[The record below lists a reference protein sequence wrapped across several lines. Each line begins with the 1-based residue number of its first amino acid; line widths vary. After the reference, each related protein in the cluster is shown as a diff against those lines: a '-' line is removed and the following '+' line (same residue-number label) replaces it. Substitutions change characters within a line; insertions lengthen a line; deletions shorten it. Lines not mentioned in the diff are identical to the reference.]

1 MDFDIQIFES
11 VLRQGLGELS
21 LDLPEEVFPT
31 CTQFAQAIVETNKSL
46 NLTRIIESEEMA
58 IKNFVDSLVLLRME
72 WPKNLRCLDLG
83 TGAGFPGVPL
93 AIARPCWS
101 ITLLDSLRKRLR
113 FLDDATRDAGLSNVA
128 TLHARAE
135 DAGQS
140 KEHRQVYDVVV
151 SRAVAHLPVLL
162 ELATPLVKVGGRF
175 VAYKG
180 SEAETELA
188 ESKRATK
195 LLRVGIEQVFEI
207 ELPKQMGRRSIL
219 VFRKTAATPPTYPR
233 KAGIPNKQPL
243 V

>member
-1 MDFDIQIFES
+1 
-11 VLRQGLGELS
+11 
-21 LDLPEEVFPT
+21 
-31 CTQFAQAIVETNKSL
+31 
-46 NLTRIIESEEMA
+46 
-58 IKNFVDSLVLLRME
+58 ME
-72 WPKNLRCLDLG
+72 WYKICTVLILEQVLVFLG
-83 TGAGFPGVPL
+83 TL
-93 AIARPCWS
+93 ATHIMLVHY
-101 ITLLDSLRKRLR
+101 TLR
-113 FLDDATRDAGLSNVA
+113 FTHGCTGSLMTPQETQITRMWHVTSP
-128 TLHARAE
+128 RE

-195 LLRVGIEQVFEI
+195 LLRVDIEQVFEI